1 LAASSAHPWSSN
13 STNPYNLLIG
23 FIHILLIFPNSPNTL
38 FKAERVTF
46 MSSSGRFPELQLNE
60 KKKIISSLMLIVD
73 SQKQFEQ
80 GLTLINKVL
89 ANVFDAQLTLL
100 KAYFHSRLGQA
111 KPAWDIINSTA
122 EEVRALPF
130 VRGVIARLYL
140 IDKAP
145 EQAVEHAKAAYD
157 ATPNSDNALLLT
169 ALHLGCRCCAS
180 ERVFQGTYGPELFY
194 PTSPTLPL
202 ITKHC
207 QSLAWRHKQLLH
219 ALPLALALYQ

>member
-1 LAASSAHPWSSN
+1 MKDATAFFDRWLSFYTQDKNAV
-13 STNPYNLLIG
+13 LGKL
-23 FIHILLIFPNSPNTL
+23 
-38 FKAERVTF
+38 
-46 MSSSGRFPELQLNE
+46 
-60 KKKIISSLMLIVD
+60 LIVD

-89 ANVFDAQLTLL
+89 AKRPDAQLTLL

-145 EQAVEHAKAAYD
+145 EQAVEH
-157 ATPNSDNALLLT
+157 
-169 ALHLGCRCCAS
+169 
-180 ERVFQGTYGPELFY
+180 
-194 PTSPTLPL
+194 
-202 ITKHC
+202 
-207 QSLAWRHKQLLH
+207 
-219 ALPLALALYQ
+219 